1 MLSIYTAIEEHF
13 QLLQWGIHGNDLVD
27 SSLPPEFD
35 HCLRNFIGLF
45 YFAGLEEDAKMW
57 YREVTQQ
64 GAVGGRDHGKMRVI
78 SFEGSEEGVGDG
90 ICRIAGEG

>member
-1 MLSIYTAIEEHF
+1 
-13 QLLQWGIHGNDLVD
+13 
-27 SSLPPEFD
+27 
-35 HCLRNFIGLF
+35 
-45 YFAGLEEDAKMW
+45 MW